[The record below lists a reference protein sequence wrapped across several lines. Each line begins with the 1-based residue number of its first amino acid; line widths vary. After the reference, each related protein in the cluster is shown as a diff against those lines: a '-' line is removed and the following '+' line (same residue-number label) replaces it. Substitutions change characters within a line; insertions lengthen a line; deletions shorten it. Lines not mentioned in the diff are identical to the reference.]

1 MTKNL
6 SPKIVYAFF
15 YNLKIIS
22 RITRENR
29 LSFLVYQTF
38 LFIYLFIYISSISSR
53 LLFFIFLFPHY
64 GIEDKSVLKVIAD
77 WESFHFEL
85 IVRFR
90 FQDVFTYPRIM
101 YPALWRECI
110 DHGMNCSVGMHR
122 WLFFLR
128 FAASFFFFLS
138 RTQNCFRSI
147 TSDPARNLLPFFG
160 FFEFN

>member
-15 YNLKIIS
+15 YNFEMWFKNNIS
-22 RITRENR
+22 NHSFIVSC
-29 LSFLVYQTF
+29 LSNF
-38 LFIYLFIYISSISSR
+38 FIYLFIYISSVSSR

-138 RTQNCFRSI
+138 RTQSCFRSI

>member
-1 MTKNL
+1 MHFSRISKC
-6 SPKIVYAFF
+6 Y
-15 YNLKIIS
+15 LKIIS

-38 LFIYLFIYISSISSR
+38 LFIYLFIYISSISSH

-138 RTQNCFRSI
+138 RTQSCFRSI
-147 TSDPARNLLPFFG
+147 ISDPARNLLPFFG